1 MHTLSQI
8 DILGF
13 LQHLQATYPALH
25 AGLALCVMAVLGL
38 FCLPIALRCAVRAPK
53 TLHVSQ
59 TAELEQFR
67 SARRDHLTSLP
78 NRTSFSEALA
88 TRLQSGTRAALVLID
103 LDGFKSINTVHGH
116 RLGDDLL
123 VAVSGR
129 LRKLLPGADQIA
141 RLGGNE
147 FGILLS
153 AAQGRDAVEGAALNI
168 LRTLMAP
175 VLAGTR
181 MVECSVS
188 IGMALLP
195 DHALDAD
202 NAFRAA
208 YAALDDVKNAG
219 GGGFRFF
226 NPKRDEAALLRGLMK
241 EELRSAIPAGEIIP
255 YYQPIVDLQTGDMIG
270 LEVLARW
277 NHPTRGV
284 LVPDLFIP
292 LAEEM
297 DLAGQIT
304 QCLMRRVV
312 RDSRDWPAH
321 LYYALNVSPG
331 QLRELIGMVRN
342 PPVWQEGEMD
352 PRRLEIEVTESALIE
367 DLDLAREMMLLMQ
380 ARGTRVVLDDFG
392 IGHSNFFHLREL
404 PFDRIKID
412 KSFIID
418 SATDP
423 RAEACVR
430 AMLALGVSLGI
441 EMVAEGIETAALA
454 EHLTQ
459 LGCHYGQGFVYSP
472 PVPAHNVYGVMRQLR
487 RIPATTAA

>member
-1 MHTLSQI
+1 MNSSFPTG
-8 DILGF
+8 ILGF
-13 LQHLQATYPALH
+13 LGYMNTAHPGVH
-25 AGLALCVMAVLGL
+25 ADLIMCVLAVLGL
-38 FCLPIALRCAVRAPK
+38 VWLPVAVQLARQMPK
-53 TLHVSQ
+53 LIQPRH

-67 SARRDHLTSLP
+67 SARRDQLTSLP

-88 TRLQSGTRAALVLID
+88 TRLQSGTSTALILID

-116 RLGDDLL
+116 RLGDELL

-129 LRKLLPGADQIA
+129 LRQLLPGVDQIA

-153 AAQGRDAVEGAALNI
+153 AVHGRDSIEGAALNI

-195 DHALDAD
+195 EHALDAD

-208 YAALDDVKNAG
+208 YAALDDVKKAG

-226 NPKRDEAALLRGLMK
+226 NPKRDEAAVLRGVMK
-241 EELRSAIPAGEIIP
+241 EELRNAIPEGQIIP

-277 NHPTRGV
+277 NHPTRG
-284 LVPDLFIP
+284 LLLPELFIP

-304 QCLMRRVV
+304 QSLMRRVT
-312 RDSRDWPAH
+312 RDSRDWPAR
-321 LYYALNVSPG
+321 LYFALNVSPG
-331 QLRELIGMVRN
+331 QLRELIGLVRN
-342 PPVWQEGEMD
+342 PPVWQEGEID

-367 DLDLAREMMLLMQ
+367 DLDLAREMMMLMQ

-392 IGHSNFFHLREL
+392 IGYSNFFHLREL

-412 KSFIID
+412 KSFVID

-441 EMVAEGIETAALA
+441 KMVAEGIETAAIA

-459 LGCHYGQGFVYSP
+459 LGCHYGQGFAYSP
-472 PVPAHNVYGVMRQLR
+472 PVPANNVYGVMRELR
-487 RIPATTAA
+487 RIPAATAA